1 MMQASITDTGARVKT
16 RRVYY
21 VSGFDP
27 RGPGYYHRLYR
38 QEADKQAAMLGVEIT
53 TGPRTRRSEH
63 ASAWRVDAN
72 WKGRTVSTEYQFL
85 HWDDIVRGN
94 WERNLA
100 RLAWAGLVSIVQYA
114 RSGAWAQLRRDFRGP
129 FLSSIYPHACLC
141 FIMLLALMGGLAVT
155 GLVAH
160 ASGHGAAGVVAGGIT
175 AAALC
180 MMGVRLANRSAV
192 FWLLR
197 IYEFVGA
204 WNDAKQRQV
213 EARADELARHILDE
227 QDRAP
232 CDEVLL
238 IGHSVGSIVAVMIG
252 ARFASLSRANE
263 HGNLSLLTLGQCIPL
278 LGMQPAAEAFRT
290 SLRTLAEH
298 RDLPWLDM
306 NARAD
311 ALAFS
316 QVNPLEAS
324 GVAGAALG
332 RPVAQVVRPFRMFD
346 DAAWA
351 KIRRDK
357 MRLHFQYLMASDLPN
372 QYDYF
377 RMTAGPYRLTPY

>member
-1 MMQASITDTGARVKT
+1 MMQTPSIDAGARVKT

-27 RGPGYYHRLYR
+27 RGPGYYHRLYKD
-38 QEADKQAAMLGVEIT
+38 EARKQAALLGVEIT

-63 ASAWRVDAN
+63 ASVWRVDAD
-72 WKGRTVSTEYQFL
+72 WKGHAVSTEYQFL
-85 HWDDIVRGN
+85 HWDDIVRVN

-100 RLAWAGLVSIVQYA
+100 KLAWAGFASIVQYA
-114 RSGAWAQLRRDFRGP
+114 RCGAWAQLRRDFRGP
-129 FLSSIYPHACLC
+129 FLSSIYPHACLF
-141 FIMLLALMGGLAVT
+141 FILLLALLGGLAAT
-155 GLVAH
+155 GLVTR
-160 ASGHGAAGVVAGGIT
+160 AGGQGVAGVAGGIVT

-180 MMGVRLANRSAV
+180 MTGVRLANRTAV

-204 WNDAKQRQV
+204 WNDDKQRQI
-213 EARADELARHILDE
+213 EARADALARHIVDE
-227 QDRAP
+227 HRRAP

-238 IGHSVGSIVAVMIG
+238 IGHSVGSIVAVMVG
-252 ARFASLSRANE
+252 ARLAALARAGE
-263 HGNLSLLTLGQCIPL
+263 HTNLSMLTLGQCIPL
-278 LGMQPAAEAFRT
+278 LGMQPRAEAFRAC
-290 SLRTLAEH
+290 LRTLAEH

-316 QVNPLEAS
+316 QVNPLDAS
-324 GVAGAALG
+324 GVAGAPAG
-332 RPVAQVVRPFRMFD
+332 RPVAQLVRPFRMFG